1 MVVLPLSG
9 CGSARNAEPVTVA
22 TPGLPSPERALQQS
36 LDRVHAFMASLNER
50 LETPARLSVPM
61 QHTTD
66 AMIVSTAPSAQKTPI
81 PTSSPPPQA
90 SPLTG
95 KGGVTWFGFGDG
107 TPTIN
112 CRYPDI
118 CIVRLE
124 QGETALQ
131 TDLRIDDMSNWHA
144 DLVRGDKG
152 IHSGWAI
159 ALDPGAQATQTT
171 LELKSSRRIYRLAL
185 SSSGAS
191 MRSVAFTHTP
201 GEPLSQPE
209 IVHTVGKTGTPD
221 FTYHMSGKASWAPLR
236 AYREAGR
243 TYIQFP
249 PGGIN
254 AAPRLVI
261 ISPQSTHTQAYQ
273 TIGDSYVVD
282 LPVDKAMLIGHEPGS
297 PTILI
302 THGETK

>member
-1 MVVLPLSG
+1 MVVMPLTG
-9 CGSARNAEPVTVA
+9 CGTTPNVAPITVA
-22 TPGLPSPERALQQS
+22 TPGLPSPERALQDS

-50 LETPARLSVPM
+50 LETPARTSVPL
-61 QHTTD
+61 QHTTE
-66 AMIVSTAPSAQKTPI
+66 AMIVTAPTPQKPSTPT
-81 PTSSPPPQA
+81 TSSPPQA
-90 SPLTG
+90 TPLTG
-95 KGGVTWFGFGDG
+95 KGGVTWFDFGDG

-124 QGETALQ
+124 QGETALP
-131 TDLRIDDMSNWHA
+131 TDLRIDDMSSWHA
-144 DLVRGDKG
+144 DLVRGGKG
-152 IHSGWAI
+152 IHSVWAI
-159 ALDPGAQATQTT
+159 ALAPDAQATQTT
-171 LELKSSRRIYRLAL
+171 LELKSSRRTYRMVL
-185 SSSGAS
+185 SGSHDS

-201 GEPLSQPE
+201 GESLNQPE
-209 IVHTVGKTGTPD
+209 IIHTVGKTGIPD
-221 FTYHMSGKASWAPLR
+221 FTYHMSGKAPWAPLR

-249 PGGIN
+249 PGGIV

-261 ISPQSTHTQAYQ
+261 ISPQSSQTQAYQ

-282 LPVDKAMLIGHEPGS
+282 LPVDKAMLIGHEPDS
-297 PTILI
+297 HTILI